1 MGVQAAAATAEE
13 RESSAAGGIHDA
25 EARAW
30 VNFPPQK
37 NKSSGLITVDFSIFF
52 YNEML
57 QIILSE
63 RKQNKKCPTKWTGI
77 K

>member
-13 RESSAAGGIHDA
+13 PESSAAGGIHDA

-52 YNEML
+52 IMKCCRL
-57 QIILSE
+57 FW
-63 RKQNKKCPTKWTGI
+63 NKKCPTKWTGI